1 MRETYK
7 HTQIGFVVLALLGF
21 GILAILGVILTAGNH
36 PIFIAVL
43 VLLLACVV
51 VFPSMTIEI
60 RDGVLAWCFG
70 PGFIRKSVQ
79 VTDIEN
85 AEIAVPVVTERITIA
100 MRKFLQYSVHL
111 FVRPRVAL
119 RALLDDPKSLGFG
132 FLGPVALAAVYFFRI
147 SIGLAMNA
155 MHLPQSPV
163 LKIPAE
169 QYYAYERFFILPVGL
184 AGIILAS
191 GVIRLLAQGWNGQ
204 GRFEDLFTLLGFG
217 QIVVAVVMGLP
228 DLAIGIL
235 AGVGISVP
243 NSLVFTG
250 PHIYLGTLWCVLLT
264 ILAVKEVEHLSWGK
278 SIVLALMGFV
288 VNGVVQFI
296 FIR

>member
-1 MRETYK
+1 
-7 HTQIGFVVLALLGF
+7 
-21 GILAILGVILTAGNH
+21 
-36 PIFIAVL
+36 
-43 VLLLACVV
+43 
-51 VFPSMTIEI
+51 
-60 RDGVLAWCFG
+60 
-70 PGFIRKSVQ
+70 
-79 VTDIEN
+79 
-85 AEIAVPVVTERITIA
+85 

-147 SIGLAMNA
+147 SIALAMNA

-191 GVIRLLAQGWNGQ
+191 GVIRLFAQGWNGQ

-217 QIVVAVVMGLP
+217 QIVVAVVMGLRGQGGRAP
-228 DLAIGIL
+228 F
-235 AGVGISVP
+235 VGKKHRACLDGPRSERGGSVHFH
-243 NSLVFTG
+243 SM
-250 PHIYLGTLWCVLLT
+250 IYR
-264 ILAVKEVEHLSWGK
+264 
-278 SIVLALMGFV
+278 F
-288 VNGVVQFI
+288 
-296 FIR
+296 R